1 MTMKAKLCTS
11 DGITLLLGSTC
22 IIALM
27 TQHVQ
32 DESMNFVHIVCK
44 RVYVPTDIGKRD
56 NYVHHDNN

>member
-11 DGITLLLGSTC
+11 DGITLFLGSTC

-32 DESMNFVHIVCK
+32 DESMNLVHIV
-44 RVYVPTDIGKRD
+44 YHIFYLPTDNGKRD